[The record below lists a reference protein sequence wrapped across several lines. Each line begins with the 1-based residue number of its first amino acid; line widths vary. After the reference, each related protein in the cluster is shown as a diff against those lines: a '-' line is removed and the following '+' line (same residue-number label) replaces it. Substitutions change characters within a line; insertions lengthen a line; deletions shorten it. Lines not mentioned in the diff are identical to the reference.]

1 MITKRRV
8 ETYPARQII
17 PVKLFSTCS
26 RIQIA
31 MNYRNL
37 SNDEISI
44 LKKNNCQADNWD
56 HIQVSQN
63 FQPDRVQNVYF
74 SGENTLGVFDGTIE
88 VKEGE
93 TVRCGIYNT
102 TLRDTVIEDNVF
114 IASVQFLSRYHVET
128 GAIIRNVGTIRISG
142 ETTFGN
148 GLEISV
154 LNEGGG
160 REIFMYDRMNAQIAA
175 IMATCRHDT
184 RIPDQLKSMIRQYAE
199 EKKSERGWIG
209 SGAEIRDSGELK
221 NVHVG
226 EYTRI
231 NNAVRLEECTL
242 AGSKEDQVQ
251 IGAGVIASNV
261 IVQSG
266 SVVESGALLEDC
278 FVGQG
283 VKIGKQFSAENS
295 AFFANSEAYHGE
307 AVSLF
312 AGPYTVTHHKST
324 LLIACMTSFINVGSG
339 TNQSNHMYKLGPVHQ
354 GVMERGVKTG
364 SFSYMA
370 WPSYIGPFTAV
381 IDKHTGHF
389 DSSEFPFSYIN
400 QTEGRSVLTPAMN
413 LFTVGTLRDSAKWA
427 DRDRRKD
434 PEQFDWIHFDLFNPY
449 LIGKVLKA
457 KEAMV
462 KLQESAS
469 EEQRFVHYKGLNIKR
484 VLLKTCS
491 RYYDMAVK
499 IFMGH
504 GLLKRLRGTD
514 LSGNFREIIQK
525 LQYTPSTRC
534 EDWVDL
540 SGMYIPTELFQQLL
554 EDVAAGTFQTPEAL
568 RKKLSE
574 IYDSYE
580 EYAWASCAHLIEQQ
594 HNVPVEK
601 WDAELLVRVIDE
613 WKNQKIKFNNMINS
627 DAKKEFDSN
636 SRISYGVFGHNEEDF
651 QTVRGET
658 DENKFVKSLKQDN
671 EEVEAEAEK
680 IIKQLQQEAG

>member
-1 MITKRRV
+1 
-8 ETYPARQII
+8 
-17 PVKLFSTCS
+17 
-26 RIQIA
+26 